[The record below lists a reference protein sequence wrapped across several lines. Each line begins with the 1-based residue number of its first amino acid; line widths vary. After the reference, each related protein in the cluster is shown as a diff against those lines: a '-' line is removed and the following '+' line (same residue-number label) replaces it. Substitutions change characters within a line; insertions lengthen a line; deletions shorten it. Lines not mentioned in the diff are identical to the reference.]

1 MPGEYSGAAIDQLHP
16 TDIGRIVTAVRG
28 EGITLETVV
37 GVLEGYLVA
46 ASWSVDDSVRIA
58 GKDFTGCTLSWRA

>member
-1 MPGEYSGAAIDQLHP
+1 MPAYSGVPIDQLRP
-16 TDIGRIVTAVRG
+16 SAIGRIVTAVRG
-28 EGITLETVV
+28 EGISLETVV

-58 GKDFTGCTLSWRA
+58 GKDFTDCTLSWRA